1 MYKKNLFARG
11 AKSFLTYQHKRG
23 SAYRGYGCGSC
34 KSGSGSGS
42 NMDNYLLGLVRNV
55 SINSKPKK
63 KGKGG
68 GGLKFI
74 R

>member
-34 KSGSGSGS
+34 KSGSGY

-55 SINSKPKK
+55 SINLKPKK
-63 KGKGG
+63 KSKGG
-68 GGLKFI
+68 GGLRFI

>member
-11 AKSFLTYQHKRG
+11 AKSFLTYKHKSGGAG
-23 SAYRGYGCGSC
+23 SGSYGSC
-34 KSGSGSGS
+34 GSGS

-55 SINSKPKK
+55 NINSKPKK
-63 KGKGG
+63 KGKGS
-68 GGLKFI
+68 GLKFV

>member
-1 MYKKNLFARG
+1 MVYKKVLFGRG
-11 AKSFLTYQHKRG
+11 AKSFLTYKHKRG
-23 SAYRGYGCGSC
+23 AGSCCGSY
-34 KSGSGSGS
+34 GSGSGS

-55 SINSKPKK
+55 SINSNPKK

-68 GGLKFI
+68 GGLKFV

>member
-1 MYKKNLFARG
+1 MYKKILFGNG
-11 AKSFLTYQHKRG
+11 AKSFLTYKHKRG
-23 SAYRGYGCGSC
+23 SSSC
-34 KSGSGSGS
+34 CSGSGTGS

-63 KGKGG
+63 KGRGG
-68 GGLKFI
+68 AGLKFI

>member
-1 MYKKNLFARG
+1 MYKKVLFGRG
-11 AKSFLTYQHKRG
+11 AKSFSTYKYKRG
-23 SAYRGYGCGSC
+23 GGSYGSCGSGF
-34 KSGSGSGS
+34 GSY
-42 NMDNYLLGLVRNV
+42 MDNYLLGLVRNV

-68 GGLKFI
+68 GGLKFC